1 MVFVRVHTIK
11 GSITAEEKQHLS
23 VQLIAAVAK
32 VEGLVDNDT
41 HQLTSWVQIF
51 ELDPENWY
59 LGSDDRDSLNK
70 WQVDVITPQKLL
82 QTPNDARRMVTTVT
96 AAVRSVAGEDAFPA
110 RGPWVQVYVIRYDQW
125 GMDGKIPDWGGF
137 RARLAAESPE
147 AAKAALDLVFGP
159 DRTVG

>member
-1 MVFVRVHTIK
+1 MVFVRVHTVK
-11 GSITAEEKQHLS
+11 GSITAEQKRHLS

-41 HQLTSWVQIF
+41 HRLTSWVQIF
-51 ELDPENWY
+51 ELDPENWF
-59 LGSDDRDSLNK
+59 LGSDDGDSVNK

-82 QTPNDARRMVTTVT
+82 QTPIDARRMVTTVT
-96 AAVRSVAGEDAFPA
+96 AAVRSVVGEDALPA
-110 RGPWVQVYVIRYDQW
+110 RGPWVQVYVIPYGQW
-125 GMDGKIPDWGGF
+125 SMDGKIPDWDDF

-147 AAKAALDLVFGP
+147 AEEALDLVFGP

>member
-1 MVFVRVHTIK
+1 MVFVRVRTIK
-11 GSITAEEKQHLS
+11 GSITAEQKRHLG
-23 VQLIAAVAK
+23 VQLIAAIAK

-41 HQLTSWVQIF
+41 RKLTSGVQIF

-59 LGSDDRDSLNK
+59 LGSDDGDSLNK

-82 QTPNDARRMVTTVT
+82 QTPNDARRMVTTV
-96 AAVRSVAGEDAFPA
+96 RSV
-110 RGPWVQVYVIRYDQW
+110 
-125 GMDGKIPDWGGF
+125 IPDWDGF

-147 AAKAALDLVFGP
+147 AAKAALDLVYTP